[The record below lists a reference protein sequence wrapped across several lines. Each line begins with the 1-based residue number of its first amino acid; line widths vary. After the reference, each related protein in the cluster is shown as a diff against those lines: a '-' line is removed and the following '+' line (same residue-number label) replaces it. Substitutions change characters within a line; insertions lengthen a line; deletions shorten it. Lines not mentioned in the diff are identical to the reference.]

1 MSAIWYWAVLCI
13 NALIILNNLDIINL
27 KTYLK
32 EAIELKNII
41 EVENLVKKYGSFLA
55 VDDISFEG
63 KEGEVVAFLG
73 PNGAGKT
80 TTMRILTCFMPSTS
94 GTARIDGYD
103 IFEDS
108 FKVREKIGYLPEIPP
123 LYPDMT
129 IRNYLKY
136 VSEIKQVPTK
146 EIKSKVDRAVNL
158 CGLEEMQ
165 TRLISKLSRGYKQRV
180 GIAQAIIHEPSVI
193 ILDEPTVGLDPNQ
206 VIEIRNLIKNLAED
220 NTVLLSTHILSEA
233 EALCKHIVIINK
245 GKIVG
250 KGTREEMRD
259 LLQEL
264 QIISLKLV
272 SVNDD
277 IINCIKSLEDV
288 KSVELLQ
295 DNYLKICSEKN
306 SDSKNKILAM
316 AAEKSWDIDEI
327 KSDDMSLEEIFKR
340 LTEK

>member
-1 MSAIWYWAVLCI
+1 M
-13 NALIILNNLDIINL
+13 
-27 KTYLK
+27 
-32 EAIELKNII
+32 KNII

-80 TTMRILTCFMPSTS
+80 TTMRILTCYMPSTS
-94 GTARIDGYD
+94 GTARIDGHD
-103 IFEDS
+103 IFEES

-129 IRNYLKY
+129 IQSYLKY
-136 VSEIKQVPTK
+136 VSKIKQVPAR
-146 EIKSKVDRAVNL
+146 EISSRVNKAIAL
-158 CGLEEMQ
+158 CGLEEM
-165 TRLISKLSRGYKQRV
+165 RSRMIIKLSRGYKQRV
-180 GIAQAIIHEPSVI
+180 GIAQSIIHEPKVI

-206 VIEIRNLIKNLAED
+206 VVEIRELIKNLAED
-220 NTVLLSTHILSEA
+220 KTVLLSTHILSEA

-250 KGTREEMRD
+250 KGTRDEMRD

-264 QIISLKLV
+264 QMIRLKLDT
-272 SVNDD
+272 VNDE
-277 IINCIKSLEDV
+277 IINCIKSIDMVKDV
-288 KSVELLQ
+288 KLLE
-295 DNYLKICSEKN
+295 DNYLVIYSDKN
-306 SDSKNKILAM
+306 SNAKNKILAM
-316 AAEKSWDIDEI
+316 ASEKSWGIDEI
-327 KSDDMSLEEIFKR
+327 KSDNMSLEDIFKR